1 MSTDHGSLPVAFLVA
16 LFPGLVL
23 SAMAPGDLRGLE
35 PGDPVPGVQAPGVPG
50 PRTQGPGAQEQGV
63 GVPAAEIVVLP
74 GQSLAEALAA
84 APEGARVVLQGGV
97 HRETPYR
104 IDRPVVLEG
113 RDGAVVDAGGEGSVL
128 VVTADHVEIRGLILR
143 NSGLSYIRDHAG
155 LEVEGARHC
164 VFEDLVLEENFF
176 GIHLAKVQDCRVRRN
191 VLRASGTREATSGNG
206 IHAWDSDRMVI
217 QDNDVQGH
225 RDGLYLEFVRGAEIR
240 GNTSNGNLRYG
251 LHFMFSDGS
260 VTAGNSFRDNGAGV
274 ALMYSRRIELTDNHF
289 VDNHGPAAYG
299 LLLKDVTDG
308 VVSGNQLRGNTV
320 ALFSEGCDRMEIR
333 GNRFQGNGWAV
344 KIMANSQGNRF
355 EGNDF
360 VDNSFDVVTN
370 SRSNPNTFEGNYWSR
385 YRGYDLSGDG
395 FGDVPFRP
403 VRLFGLL
410 VERNP
415 ASLILL
421 RSLFADM
428 LDLAERVLPILTPE
442 TLVDARP
449 SLRELT
455 RVGRGAEGSGT
466 PDVPSIHPS
475 ASESR
480 P

>member
-1 MSTDHGSLPVAFLVA
+1 MSTERRSLRRGLLRVLAPA
-16 LFPGLVL
+16 LVL
-23 SAMAPGDLRGLE
+23 FGTVPGGVLAQE
-35 PGDPVPGVQAPGVPG
+35 PGGPVPGGQAPDVRAP
-50 PRTQGPGAQEQGV
+50 TTEV
-63 GVPAAEIVVLP
+63 VVLP
-74 GQSLAEALAA
+74 RQSLAEALTA
-84 APEGARVVLQGGV
+84 APEGARVVVQGGV
-97 HRETPYR
+97 HTETPYR
-104 IDRPVVLEG
+104 IERPVILEG
-113 RDGAVVDAGGEGSVL
+113 RDGATLDAGGEGSVL
-128 VVTADHVEIRGLILR
+128 LVTADHVTVRGLILR
-143 NSGLSYIRDHAG
+143 NSGVSYIRDQAG
-155 LEVEGARHC
+155 LEVDGARHC
-164 VFEDLVLEENFF
+164 LFEDLVLEENFF
-176 GIHLAKVQDCRVRRN
+176 GIHMARVQDCRVQRN
-191 VLRASGTREATSGNG
+191 LLRASGTREATSGNG
-206 IHAWDSDRMVI
+206 IHAWDSDRLVI
-217 QDNDVQGH
+217 EDNDVEGH

-240 GNTSNGNLRYG
+240 GNASSRNLRYG
-251 LHFMFSDGS
+251 MHFMFSDGS
-260 VTAGNSFRDNGAGV
+260 VTAANTFRQNGAGV
-274 ALMYSRRIELTDNHF
+274 ALMYSRRIELTDNRF
-289 VDNHGPAAYG
+289 IDNHGPAAYG

-308 VVSGNQLRGNTV
+308 VVSGNLLRGNTV

-344 KIMANSQGNRF
+344 KIMANSQENRF

-428 LDLAERVLPILTPE
+428 LDLAERVLPVLTPE

-449 SLRELT
+449 SLRELA
-455 RVGRGAEGSGT
+455 RGAPGEGGSRT
-466 PDVPSIHPS
+466 QEVPANHPS
-475 ASESR
+475 APEAT